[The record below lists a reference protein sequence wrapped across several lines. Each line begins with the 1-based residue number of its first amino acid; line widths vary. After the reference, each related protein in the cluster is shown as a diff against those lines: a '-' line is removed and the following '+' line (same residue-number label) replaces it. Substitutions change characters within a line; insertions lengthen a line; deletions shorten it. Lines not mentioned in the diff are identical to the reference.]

1 MSIEALNWAI
11 KQPIY
16 PPATKLILIVLAN
29 YCDEKGS
36 CYPSV
41 STLASIC
48 GVSGRQVR
56 RCLSA
61 LQQSKMIRT
70 EPRIMRGGQTSNR
83 YFLRVDV
90 DDRGVG
96 HQSHPLPDMDVTPPL
111 TPMTDHEPKDEPKDK
126 PKETYTSDFNAFWKI
141 YPRKTAKF
149 AAGKAYAKAVKSVS
163 PKKLLSI
170 TMAFAV
176 NNSHTEMKFIP
187 HASTWLN
194 QKRYLDE
201 PVPRRTANNLAG

>member
-1 MSIEALNWAI
+1 
-11 KQPIY
+11 
-16 PPATKLILIVLAN
+16 
-29 YCDEKGS
+29 
-36 CYPSV
+36 
-41 STLASIC
+41 
-48 GVSGRQVR
+48 
-56 RCLSA
+56 
-61 LQQSKMIRT
+61 
-70 EPRIMRGGQTSNR
+70 
-83 YFLRVDV
+83 
-90 DDRGVG
+90 
-96 HQSHPLPDMDVTPPL
+96 MDVTPPL
-111 TPMTDHEPKDEPKDK
+111 TPMTDHEPKAEPKDK